1 MRKGSG
7 GENCLVFSI
16 RKKAAGRLLIPMDN
30 VCSAFQ
36 KASIFIMRRGAGGE
50 NCLVFSI
57 REWTAGR
64 LLIPM
69 DNVCSACLPPTRLD
83 HIHQISPASLL
94 RQC

>member
-1 MRKGSG
+1 
-7 GENCLVFSI
+7 
-16 RKKAAGRLLIPMDN
+16 
-30 VCSAFQ
+30 
-36 KASIFIMRRGAGGE
+36 MRRGAGGE

-64 LLIPM
+64 LHIPMDNVCSAFQKASIFSKRKGQSGRLHIPM

-83 HIHQISPASLL
+83 HIHQRSPALLL